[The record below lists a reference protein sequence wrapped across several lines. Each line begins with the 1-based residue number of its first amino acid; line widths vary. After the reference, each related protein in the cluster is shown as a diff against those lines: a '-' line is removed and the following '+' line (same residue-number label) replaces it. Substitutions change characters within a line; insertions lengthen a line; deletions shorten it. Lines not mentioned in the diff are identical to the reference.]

1 MYDLDTL
8 KYMTLRAGG
17 AVRIVALTAVFIR
30 AGVQAGYPGGVPGF
44 CARYP
49 QAREDRDL
57 LTLTSMSSGELGE
70 ILGAIQAEGLDLS
83 ACCAVADA
91 FAGPLDKC
99 DGIEFFS
106 TRDGFLDRGWMARL
120 RSAALQASDDQE
132 CRRHG

>member
-8 KYMTLRAGG
+8 KSMTLRAGG
-17 AVRIVALTAVFIR
+17 AVRIVALKAVLIR
-30 AGVQAGYPGGVPGF
+30 AGVQAGYTGGAPGF
-44 CARYP
+44 CARHP

-57 LTLTSMSSGELGE
+57 LTLSSMSSAELGE

-91 FAGPLDKC
+91 FAGPLEEC
-99 DGIEFFS
+99 DGIELFS
-106 TRDGFLDRGWMARL
+106 TRDGFLDRGWMARP
-120 RSAALQASDDQE
+120 RSAAPQAWDHQE